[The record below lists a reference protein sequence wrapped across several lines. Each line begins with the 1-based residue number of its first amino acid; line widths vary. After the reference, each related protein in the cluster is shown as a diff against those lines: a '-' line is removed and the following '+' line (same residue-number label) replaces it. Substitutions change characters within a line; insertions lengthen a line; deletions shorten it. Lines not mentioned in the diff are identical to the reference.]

1 MLISS
6 KVLASTRILI
16 VDENVSTTEIFLRK
30 LRLNGYEVWA
40 ASSINEGLDLIKT
53 HRPQAIILNLR
64 MPLVSTL
71 KFLRTIRAIP
81 DFTAVPVAIVTGDY
95 YLNEAQTNEICA
107 LGAEIRYKP
116 LWLDEMITLA
126 CDLTKNTCRELV
138 VVIYTIQLLQIV
150 ANI

>member
-1 MLISS
+1 MLTSS
-6 KVLASTRILI
+6 KVWASTRILI
-16 VDENVSTTEIFLRK
+16 IDENVSATDIFSRK

-40 ASSINEGLDLIKT
+40 ASSTNEGFDLIKT

-71 KFLRTIRAIP
+71 KFLRTIRTLP
-81 DFTAVPVAIVTGDY
+81 DCTAVPVAIVTGDCS
-95 YLNEAQTNEICA
+95 LNEAQIDEICA

-126 CDLTKNTCRELV
+126 CDLTKIPIGN
-138 VVIYTIQLLQIV
+138 
-150 ANI
+150 